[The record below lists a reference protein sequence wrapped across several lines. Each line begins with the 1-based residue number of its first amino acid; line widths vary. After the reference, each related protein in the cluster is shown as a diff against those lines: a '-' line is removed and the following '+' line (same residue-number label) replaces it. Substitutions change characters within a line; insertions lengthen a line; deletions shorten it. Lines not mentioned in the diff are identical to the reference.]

1 MKGTRIA
8 PQQRVRA
15 LLRLTCVSAFV
26 VSAACG
32 IPRDPEDS
40 LERIRKTGV
49 LRAGITAREPFTTA
63 AGGPEADVITAFAQS
78 LGARV
83 EWHPGSESTLFEA
96 LDKFELDIAIGGFT
110 ADHPWGPKLGLT
122 RPYVKANDKKHVV
135 AVAPGENRLLF
146 EFERVLRAHAPAVAS
161 RVGGK
166 PIS

>member
-1 MKGTRIA
+1 M
-8 PQQRVRA
+8 RA
-15 LLRLTCVSAFV
+15 LIRVIPLWAFLL
-26 VSAACG
+26 AAGCG

-40 LERIRKTGV
+40 FDRIRSTGV
-49 LRAGITAREPFTTA
+49 LRAGITAREPFTTGS
-63 AGGPEADVITAFAQS
+63 GGPEADVITAFAQS

-96 LDKFELDIAIGGFT
+96 LEKFELDVAIGGFT

-122 RPYVKANDKKHVV
+122 RPYVKAGDKKHVI